1 MPDYTYHPDLARYAH
16 MKSTLSPWFVRL
28 SHGPMKLLYAAQQ
41 SGGGVRVSRL
51 SVPAVRWELPPY
63 ASLCSGGLRGRD
75 AVRVLSPRRRVRVQ
89 RSAAPFRSSRR
100 ACPRAWR
107 ARRAAGL
114 PARAAAHV
122 PRRARGRFDRLPLAL
137 GKRRRPSHRS
147 GADRRRGRQRGR
159 ESCRGALSY
168 GEGAAPPD
176 AVRADAALS
185 GAGRAHGD
193 GELPAVHGHAHVQQ
207 LPIWR
212 STLPCTRPIRPPRPR
227 EWLSPAES
235 ASLQGLPGAYIE
247 TAEFDCLRD
256 EGAQYAAHLAREGV
270 PCEYHPIKNAMH
282 GYDIAVNSEFLRP
295 VMAYRIE
302 FLRKVFTGR

>member
-1 MPDYTYHPDLARYAH
+1 MVRAPVPWADEALIRRAAKRRRGARIA
-16 MKSTLSPWFVRL
+16 SER
-28 SHGPMKLLYAAQQ
+28 A
-41 SGGGVRVSRL
+41 
-51 SVPAVRWELPPY
+51 AVRWELPPY

-89 RSAAPFRSSRR
+89 RSAAPFRSGRR
-100 ACPRAWR
+100 ACPRARR

-176 AVRADAALS
+176 AVRADATLS

-207 LPIWR
+207 
-212 STLPCTRPIRPPRPR
+212 PRYGEVLCHVR
-227 EWLSPAES
+227 ARYVRR
-235 ASLQGLPGAYIE
+235 AARMALPGGE
-247 TAEFDCLRD
+247 RV
-256 EGAQYAAHLAREGV
+256 AAGSA
-270 PCEYHPIKNAMH
+270 
-282 GYDIAVNSEFLRP
+282 
-295 VMAYRIE
+295 
-302 FLRKVFTGR
+302 GRVY

>member
-28 SHGPMKLLYAAQQ
+28 SQGPMKLLYAAQQ

-51 SVPAVRWELPPY
+51 SVPRSDGSCLRMLLYAPAGCEGETPCVYFLHGGGFVFNASPHHFALAGEL
-63 ASLCSGGLRGRD
+63 ARALG
-75 AVRVLSPRRRVRVQ
+75 VRVALPDYRLAPRHTFPAAHEDALTGYRWLWENAAALRIDPARIAAVGDSAGGNLAAALCLMAREQ
-89 RSAAPFRSSRR
+89 RLPMPCAQMLLYPVLDARMETESYRQFTDTPMCSSRDMEKYFAMYAPDTSAA
-100 ACPRAWR
+100 
-107 ARRAAGL
+107 
-114 PARAAAHV
+114 
-122 PRRARGRFDRLPLAL
+122 
-137 GKRRRPSHRS
+137 
-147 GADRRRGRQRGR
+147 
-159 ESCRGALSY
+159 
-168 GEGAAPPD
+168 
-176 AVRADAALS
+176 
-185 GAGRAHGD
+185 
-193 GELPAVHGHAHVQQ
+193 
-207 LPIWR
+207 
-212 STLPCTRPIRPPRPR
+212 PR

-256 EGAQYAAHLAREGV
+256 EGEQYAAHLAREGV